1 MATTIGEEQL
11 QFHDDDEQSKEEDD
25 KKENPDGDEL
35 LQMTNDVYIQIRLL
49 RGVLDYYQH
58 NKLYPHDHNPN
69 SLPDFLNNWLR
80 DNFLAGDFRELIHNL
95 REKFQSE
102 EPEEKKK
109 QPSDED
115 DDQIKILACMIEY
128 YISEQSYPFPEF
140 QHYKVFYKKWLHLD
154 LSSSKECLI
163 TIYGLKKEYKNLAGK
178 NKGND
183 LVFSSIEDLVLFNLS
198 DIIWGS
204 DRGELSPVEDYMK
217 FLAAWIDY
225 YIRKWRF
232 PSEETEKIERLKT
245 NYKKRVQKR
254 DKELIFLKVDDLILF
269 KLSEFIWGF
278 EEPSRQVYVDKKI
291 LAAMLNYYTSEW
303 KNPLENLIDFHKN
316 WLKMEISLSHCSET
330 IHRLK
335 RKYKEQQVQKKNKD
349 LVLDDLDDIELFKL
363 SENLWGSETEG
374 VID

>member
-1 MATTIGEEQL
+1 MVTTIGEEQL
-11 QFHDDDEQSKEEDD
+11 QSHDDDVQSKEEDG

-35 LQMTNDVYIQIRLL
+35 LHMTNDMYIQIRLL

-80 DNFLAGDFRELIHNL
+80 DNFLAGDFRELIHSL

-102 EPEEKKK
+102 EVSERKLEKKK
-109 QPSDED
+109 KKQDE
-115 DDQIKILACMIEY
+115 IKILACMIEY
-128 YISEQSYPFPEF
+128 YISEESYPFQEF

-154 LSSSKECLI
+154 RYSSKKCLI
-163 TIYGLKKEYKNLAGK
+163 TICGLKMEYKNLAGK
-178 NKGND
+178 NKGKD
-183 LVFSSIEDLVLFNLS
+183 LVFSSIEDLLFFNLS

-204 DRGELSPVEDYMK
+204 DQGELSPVEDDMK
-217 FLAAWIDY
+217 FLAAMIDY
-225 YIRKWRF
+225 YIRKWRY

-254 DKELIFLKVDDLILF
+254 DKELIFLRVDDLILF
-269 KLSEFIWGF
+269 KLSEFIWGL
-278 EEPSRQVYVDKKI
+278 EEPSRHVDVDKKI
-291 LAAMLNYYTSEW
+291 LAAMVDYYTSEW

-316 WLKMEISLSHCSET
+316 RLKMEFSLSQCSGA

-349 LVLDDLDDIELFKL
+349 LVFDDLDDIQLFKL
-363 SENLWGSETEG
+363 SEYLWGSETEG
-374 VID
+374 VGD